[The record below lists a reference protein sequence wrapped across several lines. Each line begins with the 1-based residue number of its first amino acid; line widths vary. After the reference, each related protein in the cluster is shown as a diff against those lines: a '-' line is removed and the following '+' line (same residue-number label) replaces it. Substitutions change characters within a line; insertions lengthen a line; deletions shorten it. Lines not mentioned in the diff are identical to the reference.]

1 MADKKLGRCII
12 ISGSPDADVSFIKS
26 QIKPDDY
33 VICADR
39 GYSYAQQ
46 CFLNPDLVIGDFDSF
61 NGTVDDNVEIISLK
75 VHKDYTDTMHC
86 AKVALERG
94 YRNIII
100 LGALGGR
107 FDHSFANL
115 SILKYLSEK
124 GATSKILTENESIEY
139 KPKGEY
145 EYLSL
150 NGYTFSVFPFGCNEI
165 EVTYKGQVEYPAN
178 FLKVSS
184 SDTITISNIFRSD
197 NVIIAIEKGSA
208 LIIVDRVL

>member
-1 MADKKLGRCII
+1 MVNKKLGRCVI
-12 ISGSPDADVSFIKS
+12 ISGSPDADISFIKS
-26 QIKPDDY
+26 QIKPNDY

-39 GYSYAQQ
+39 GYSYAQR
-46 CFLNPDLVIGDFDSF
+46 CYANPDLFIGDFDSF
-61 NGTVDDNVEIISLK
+61 NGKVENNVEIISLK
-75 VHKDYTDTMHC
+75 VHKDYTDTMYC

-94 YRNIII
+94 YKDIVI

-115 SILKYLSEK
+115 STLKYLSEN
-124 GATSKILTENESIEY
+124 GATPKILTENESIEY

-145 EYLSL
+145 EYHFL

-165 EVTYKGQVEYPAN
+165 EVTYRGQVEYPAN

-184 SDTITISNIFRSD
+184 SDTTTISNIFRSD
-197 NVIIAIEKGSA
+197 DVKIAIEKGSA
-208 LIIVDRVL
+208 LIIVDRLL